1 MNARPDDMN
10 AHSGRPEAP
19 SARVPDAA
27 PAVPGG
33 VSRRTFVEITG
44 ALASM
49 LALGGTVSVFGPD
62 GALLRPPGGGDEAR
76 FLSLCTKC
84 DRCRSV
90 CPTGVIAPSTLED
103 GFLAARTPKLNFKLG
118 ECTFCGKCAEV
129 CPTGALAPYET
140 EEITFEGG
148 AYLSPDLSLGLAIV
162 NESRCLAWVDASGCT
177 ICSQKCPY
185 GAISLDDVNRP
196 VVDAEKCNGCG
207 ICENICP
214 SSQWRSYLGGSER
227 GIEVKT
233 LDEAEAET
241 R

>member
-1 MNARPDDMN
+1 MNARPDDT
-10 AHSGRPEAP
+10 GRTG
-19 SARVPDAA
+19 A
-27 PAVPGG
+27 PAASVSGDTSSAPDG

-49 LALGGTVSVFGPD
+49 LALGGAVSVFGPD
-62 GALLRPPGGGDEAR
+62 AALLRPPGGGDEAR

-90 CPTGVIAPSTLED
+90 CPTRVIAPCTLED
-103 GFLAARTPKLNFKLG
+103 GLLAARTPRMDFKLG
-118 ECTFCGKCAEV
+118 ECTFCGKCTEV
-129 CPTGALAPYET
+129 CPTGALAPYAT
-140 EEITFEGG
+140 GEITFEGD
-148 AYLSPDLSLGLAIV
+148 AYLSPDLVLGLAIV

-185 GAISLDDVNRP
+185 GAITLDGISRP
-196 VVDAEKCNGCG
+196 VVDAGKCNGCG
-207 ICENICP
+207 ICEYICP

-233 LDEAEAET
+233 LDEAEAEA